1 MASLGSR
8 IIFSEYNAI
17 QSTIATLIGPTSGTI
32 PVDTGYG
39 QATIV
44 SEQYP
49 FSTAQITS
57 VTNAA
62 QATVTTNVR
71 HNLVPGEIIYID
83 SIGAGM
89 VQLNDKYVSVVTV
102 STFTFTINLNTNT
115 TNPNTGLPNFTTW
128 QTGQTGRIQQFVIS
142 ANQFNRLRAD
152 LASVRKHQTGFTV
165 AEGTAAEQLPTS
177 ARNSLITYNIYDSF
191 YNLAN
196 TSNTQKYYLGES
208 ASNQPATSPRT
219 FTGDWTGTLSFTL
232 EIEWPSLN
240 AIRQWFNTGGY
251 IQFDI
256 NAGAATTANS
266 KLKDEDW
273 AAILNTTPVN
283 YGGRNSANMG
293 SRPGNWTTAG
303 FYDADAFDREIY
315 RRNGSGNYATN
326 YLSITHRALNEK
338 RMRWS
343 ITLADAHANIFAQA
357 VTADISIAFILFYT
371 TGGITLNYPFSA
383 LTISPTTISS
393 S

>member
-17 QSTIATLIGPTSGTI
+17 QSTIATLIGPTSGAI

-49 FSTAQITS
+49 FSTAVITS
-57 VTNAA
+57 VTNAN

-89 VQLNDKYVSVVTV
+89 VQLNDKYVSVVTAGA
-102 STFTFTINLNTNT
+102 FTFTINLNTSAYT
-115 TNPNTGLPNFTTW
+115 AWTS
-128 QTGQTGRIQQFVIS
+128 GQTGRMQQFVIS
-142 ANQFNRLRAD
+142 ANQFNRLRTD
-152 LASVRKHQTGFTV
+152 LAAVRKHQTGFTV

-191 YNLAN
+191 FNLAN
-196 TSNTQKYYLGES
+196 TANSQKYYLAGGTGGES
-208 ASNQPATSPRT
+208 TSNQPGTSPRT

-240 AIRQWFNTGGY
+240 AVRQWFNTGGY

-266 KLKDEDW
+266 KLKDESW

-293 SRPGNWTTAG
+293 NRPGNWTTAG
-303 FYDADAFDREIY
+303 FYDADAFDREIF
-315 RRNGSGNYATN
+315 RSEGTGSYATN
-326 YLSITHRALNEK
+326 YLSITHRALTEK
-338 RMRWS
+338 RIRWS
-343 ITLADAHANIFAQA
+343 ISMVDTHANIFAQA

-371 TGGITLNYPFSA
+371 QGGITLNYPFSD
-383 LTISPTTISS
+383 LVISPSTISS

>member
-49 FSTAQITS
+49 FSTAVITS
-57 VTNAA
+57 VTNAN

-89 VQLNDKYVSVVTV
+89 VQLNDKYVSVVTAGA
-102 STFTFTINLNTNT
+102 FTFTINLNTSAYT
-115 TNPNTGLPNFTTW
+115 AWTS
-128 QTGQTGRIQQFVIS
+128 GQTGRIQQFVIS
-142 ANQFNRLRAD
+142 ANQFNRLRTD
-152 LASVRKHQTGFTV
+152 LAAVRKHQTGFTV

-191 YNLAN
+191 FNLAN
-196 TSNTQKYYLGES
+196 TSNSQKYFLGES
-208 ASNQPATSPRT
+208 TSNQPGTSPRT

-256 NAGAATTANS
+256 NAGAATTGNS
-266 KLKDEDW
+266 KSKDEDW

-283 YGGRNSANMG
+283 YGGRNAANMG

-303 FYDADAFDREIY
+303 FYDADAFDREIF
-315 RRNGSGNYATN
+315 RAGGSGNYSTN
-326 YLSITHRALNEK
+326 YLSITHRALTEK
-338 RMRWS
+338 RIRWS
-343 ITLADAHANIFAQA
+343 ISMVDTHANIFAQA

-371 TGGITLNYPFSA
+371 VGGITLNYPFSD
-383 LTISPTTISS
+383 LVISPTTISS

>member
-1 MASLGSR
+1 MASLGSTV
-8 IIFSEYNAI
+8 IFSEYNAI
-17 QSTIATLIGPTSGTI
+17 QSTVATLIGPTSGTI

-102 STFTFTINLNTNT
+102 STFTFTINLNT
-115 TNPNTGLPNFTTW
+115 TNPNPALPNFTPW
-128 QTGQTGRIQQFVIS
+128 QTGQTGRLQQFVIS
-142 ANQFNRLRAD
+142 ANQFNRLRTD
-152 LASVRKHQTGFTV
+152 LAAVRKHQTGFTV

-371 TGGITLNYPFSA
+371 TGGITLNYPFSD
-383 LTISPTTISS
+383 LVITPTTIGSS
-393 S
+393 

>member
-1 MASLGSR
+1 MASLGSTV
-8 IIFSEYNAI
+8 IFSEYNAI
-17 QSTIATLIGPTSGTI
+17 QSTVATLIGPTSGTI

-57 VTNAA
+57 VSKAS

-83 SIGAGM
+83 SIGGGM
-89 VQLNDKYVSVVTV
+89 VELNDRYVSVVTV

-115 TNPNTGLPNFTTW
+115 AGFTTW
-128 QTGQTGRIQQFVIS
+128 QTGQTGRIQQFIIS

-165 AEGTAAEQLPTS
+165 ADGTGAGELPTS
-177 ARNSLITYNIYDSF
+177 TRGSIIRYNVYDSF

-232 EIEWPSLN
+232 EVEWPSLN

-303 FYDADAFDREIY
+303 FYDADAFDREIF

-371 TGGITLNYPFSA
+371 TGGITLNYPFSD
-383 LTISPTTISS
+383 LVISPTTINSS
-393 S
+393 

>member
-8 IIFSEYNAI
+8 VIFSEYNAI
-17 QSTIATLIGPTSGTI
+17 QSTITTLIGPTSGTI

-49 FSTAQITS
+49 FSTAVITNVS
-57 VTNAA
+57 KAS

-83 SIGAGM
+83 NISAGM
-89 VQLNDKYVSVVTV
+89 VELNDRYVSVVTV
-102 STFTFTINLNTNT
+102 STLSFTINLNTNT
-115 TNPNTGLPNFTTW
+115 AGFTAW
-128 QTGQTGRIQQFVIS
+128 SSGQTGRIQQFVIS
-142 ANQFNRLRAD
+142 ANQFNRLRTD
-152 LASVRKHQTGFTV
+152 LAAVRKHQTGFTV
-165 AEGTAAEQLPTS
+165 AEGTGAGQLPTS
-177 ARNSLITYNIYDSF
+177 VRGSLISYNIYDSF
-191 YNLAN
+191 FNLAN
-196 TSNTQKYYLGES
+196 TSNSEKYFLGES
-208 ASNQPATSPRT
+208 TSNQPATSPRT

-240 AIRQWFNTGGY
+240 AVRQWFNTGGY

-256 NAGAATTANS
+256 NAGAATTGNS
-266 KLKDEDW
+266 KLKDEEW

-283 YGGRNSANMG
+283 YGGRNAANMG
-293 SRPGNWTTAG
+293 SRPGNWTTGG
-303 FYDADAFDREIY
+303 FYDADAFDREIF
-315 RRNGSGNYATN
+315 RANGTGNYSTN
-326 YLSITHRALNEK
+326 YLSITHRALTEK
-338 RMRWS
+338 RIRWS
-343 ITLADAHANIFAQA
+343 ISMVDTHANIFAQA

-371 TGGITLNYPFSA
+371 VGGVTLNYPFSD
-383 LTISPTTISS
+383 LVISPTTISS

>member
-1 MASLGSR
+1 MASLGSTV
-8 IIFSEYNAI
+8 IFSEYNAI
-17 QSTIATLIGPTSGTI
+17 QSTVATLIGPTSGTI

-49 FSTAQITS
+49 FSTAVITNVS
-57 VTNAA
+57 KAS
-62 QATVTTNVR
+62 QATVTTDVR
-71 HNLVPGEIIYID
+71 HNLVSGEIIYID
-83 SIGAGM
+83 NISGGM
-89 VQLNDKYVSVVTV
+89 VELNDRYVTVVSV
-102 STFTFTINLNTNT
+102 SAFTFTINLNTNT
-115 TNPNTGLPNFTTW
+115 AGFTSW
-128 QTGQTGRIQQFVIS
+128 AFGQTGRIQQFVIS
-142 ANQFNRLRAD
+142 ANQFNRLRTD
-152 LASVRKHQTGFTV
+152 LAAVRKHQTGFTV
-165 AEGTAAEQLPTS
+165 ADGTAEGQLPVS
-177 ARNSLITYNIYDSF
+177 ARGSIIRYNVYDSF

-196 TSNTQKYYLGES
+196 TSNTQKYFLGES
-208 ASNQPATSPRT
+208 TSNQPGTSPRT

-240 AIRQWFNTGGY
+240 AIRQYFNTGGY

-283 YGGRNSANMG
+283 YGGRNKANMG
-293 SRPGNWTTAG
+293 NRPGTWATAG
-303 FYDADAFDREIY
+303 FYDANAFDNEIFKTV
-315 RRNGSGNYATN
+315 GTGNYATN
-326 YLSITHRALNEK
+326 YLSITHRALTEK
-338 RMRWS
+338 KLRW
-343 ITLADAHANIFAQA
+343 TVTMVDTHANIFAQA

-371 TGGITLNYPFSA
+371 VGGVTLNYP
-383 LTISPTTISS
+383 ISDLVITPSTISS

>member
-1 MASLGSR
+1 MASLGSTV
-8 IIFSEYNAI
+8 IFSEYNAI
-17 QSTIATLIGPTSGTI
+17 QSTVATLIGPTSGTI

-57 VTNAA
+57 VSKAS

-83 SIGAGM
+83 SIGGGM
-89 VQLNDKYVSVVTV
+89 VELNDRYVSVVTV

-115 TNPNTGLPNFTTW
+115 AGFTTW
-128 QTGQTGRIQQFVIS
+128 QTGQTGRIQQFIIS

-165 AEGTAAEQLPTS
+165 ADGTGAGELPTS
-177 ARNSLITYNIYDSF
+177 TRGSIIRYNVYDSF

-196 TSNTQKYYLGES
+196 ASNTQKYYLGES
-208 ASNQPATSPRT
+208 TSNQPATSPRT

-240 AIRQWFNTGGY
+240 AIRQWFNTGGH

-266 KLKDEDW
+266 KLKDESW

-283 YGGRNSANMG
+283 YGGRNAANMG

-315 RRNGSGNYATN
+315 RVAGSGSYATN
-326 YLSITHRALNEK
+326 YLSITHRALNER

-343 ITLADAHANIFAQA
+343 ITMADAHANVFAQA

-371 TGGITLNYPFSA
+371 TGGITLNYPFSD
-383 LTISPTTISS
+383 LVISPTTISS

>member
-89 VQLNDKYVSVVTV
+89 VQLNDKYVSVVTAG
-102 STFTFTINLNTNT
+102 TTTFTINLNTSAYT
-115 TNPNTGLPNFTTW
+115 AWTS
-128 QTGQTGRIQQFVIS
+128 GQTGRIQQFVIS
-142 ANQFNRLRAD
+142 ANQFNRLRTD
-152 LASVRKHQTGFTV
+152 LAAVRKHQTGFTV

-191 YNLAN
+191 FNLAN
-196 TSNTQKYYLGES
+196 TSNSQKYFLGES
-208 ASNQPATSPRT
+208 TSNQPGTSPRT

-240 AIRQWFNTGGY
+240 AVRQWFNTGGY

-256 NAGAATTANS
+256 NAGAATTGNS
-266 KLKDEDW
+266 KLKDESW

-283 YGGRNSANMG
+283 YGGRNAANMG
-293 SRPGNWTTAG
+293 NRPGNWTTAG
-303 FYDADAFDREIY
+303 FYDADAFDREIF
-315 RRNGSGNYATN
+315 RAAGSGNYSTN
-326 YLSITHRALNEK
+326 YLSITHRALTEK
-338 RMRWS
+338 RIRWS
-343 ITLADAHANIFAQA
+343 ITMADTHANIFAQA

-371 TGGITLNYPFSA
+371 VGGITLNYPFSD
-383 LTISPTTISS
+383 LIISPTTISS